1 MNVKDEDKGAFY
13 NNCHISHALIGHD
26 RLEKKLCSVQ
36 MNFERFHEVVSMF
49 GKSTSQTANE
59 KEANLKTGSCLKRL
73 RSPNQ

>member
-1 MNVKDEDKGAFY
+1 
-13 NNCHISHALIGHD
+13 
-26 RLEKKLCSVQ
+26 

-59 KEANLKTGSCLKRL
+59 KEANLKTGSCLKRS